1 METPSSTRRV
11 TRSQTLSAMKTSAT
25 NHLLSSS
32 KKPEESK
39 PRQRNGATP
48 KQDRSALFDITNDSP
63 IVGLAMQTPSSGVA
77 VVGKSRIKSTPGSG
91 EALLRGQ
98 VKNLLQK
105 VEEEEAHLITKIS
118 VESRPFIH
126 LVTSPMGLLAP
137 TPANTPKVLD
147 GAPPQVVI
155 ASPVVSEQ
163 LRAAAAASQVEKEE
177 SLEKSPSITRSLLLD
192 FSDKSELWESSD
204 CSSVVTQNVEDD
216 NSSVWSMQVNAST
229 KDEEDDDED
238 QEVVYSYREED
249 DEEEYYMEE
258 EEEVEGLCEGMRKM
272 RFAGKHTR
280 FVYDSD
286 LEEMVEAEEQTPGVS
301 RLKVFPTPTGKHVR
315 FADEDD
321 EE

>member
-11 TRSQTLSAMKTSAT
+11 TRSQTLSAMKSSAT

-48 KQDRSALFDITNDSP
+48 KRDRSALFDITNDSP

-77 VVGKSRIKSTPGSG
+77 VGKSRVKSTPGSG

-137 TPANTPKVLD
+137 TPANTPQVLD
-147 GAPPQVVI
+147 GAPPPIVI
-155 ASPVVSEQ
+155 ASPVVSGQ
-163 LRAAAAASQVEKEE
+163 LRAASSQVEKEE

-204 CSSVVTQNVEDD
+204 CSSVVTQNPEDD

-229 KDEEDDDED
+229 KDEEDDEED
-238 QEVVYSYREED
+238 QEVVFSYREED
-249 DEEEYYMEE
+249 DEEEYYEDEEE

-272 RFAGKHTR
+272 SFAGKHTR

>member
-11 TRSQTLSAMKTSAT
+11 TRSQTLSAMKSSAT

-48 KQDRSALFDITNDSP
+48 KPDRSALFDITNDSP

-77 VVGKSRIKSTPGSG
+77 VGKSRVKSTPGSG

-137 TPANTPKVLD
+137 TPANTPQVLD
-147 GAPPQVVI
+147 GAPPPIVI
-155 ASPVVSEQ
+155 ASPVVSGQ
-163 LRAAAAASQVEKEE
+163 LRAASSQVEKEE

-204 CSSVVTQNVEDD
+204 CSSVVTQNPEDD

-229 KDEEDDDED
+229 KDEEDDEED

-249 DEEEYYMEE
+249 DEEEYEEEEE
-258 EEEVEGLCEGMRKM
+258 EEEVEGLCEGMRKI

-286 LEEMVEAEEQTPGVS
+286 LEEMVEAEELTPGVS

-321 EE
+321 QE

>member
-11 TRSQTLSAMKTSAT
+11 TRSQTLSAMKSSAT

-77 VVGKSRIKSTPGSG
+77 VGKSRVKSTPGSG

-137 TPANTPKVLD
+137 TPANTPQVLD
-147 GAPPQVVI
+147 GAPPPIVI
-155 ASPVVSEQ
+155 ASPVVSGQ
-163 LRAAAAASQVEKEE
+163 LRAASSQVEKEE

-204 CSSVVTQNVEDD
+204 CSSVVTQNPEDD

-229 KDEEDDDED
+229 KDEEDDEED

-249 DEEEYYMEE
+249 DEEEYEEEEE
-258 EEEVEGLCEGMRKM
+258 EEEVEGLCEGMRKI

-286 LEEMVEAEEQTPGVS
+286 LEEMVEAEELTPGVS

-321 EE
+321 QE